1 MYFALIINHLG
12 KPYPVT
18 TGEDNEDM
26 ATWET
31 LEEAI
36 SETDAMMISA
46 SREIRI
52 FNLEDFAN

>member
-1 MYFALIINHLG
+1 MYFALIINRLG

-36 SETDAMMISA
+36 PETDAIVISA
-46 SREIRI
+46 PSEIRI
-52 FNLEDFAN
+52 FNLDDFAN

>member
-1 MYFALIINHLG
+1 MYFALIINRLG
-12 KPYPVT
+12 NPYPVT

-36 SETDAMMISA
+36 QETKAMAISA
-46 SREIRI
+46 SREILI
-52 FNLEDFAN
+52 FDLDDSAN